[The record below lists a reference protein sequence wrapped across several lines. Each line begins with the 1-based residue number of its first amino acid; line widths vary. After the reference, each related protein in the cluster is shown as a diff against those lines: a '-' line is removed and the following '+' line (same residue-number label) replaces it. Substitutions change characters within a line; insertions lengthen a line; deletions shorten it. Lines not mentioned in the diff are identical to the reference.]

1 MKTGSHKTGDM
12 CNINHQDCIDLICN
26 LSESLEIDCSAVCTG
41 TCYNQFWL
49 TFKGNS
55 FYFIIIN
62 KTFFIDTVRYAME
75 ILAGEVR

>member
-1 MKTGSHKTGDM
+1 MALTGMKRAKITTETAIKPRPLTMDSVKRF
-12 CNINHQDCIDLICN
+12 I
-26 LSESLEIDCSAVCTG
+26 
-41 TCYNQFWL
+41 CYNQFWL